1 MGEEIRRYYTSRMNM
16 RRLDTAGLYEKLKY
30 FYLYF
35 RDRDYFKEKLGIT
48 EDYLAPRAKNKAA
61 MALKFPIFP
70 LEEWME
76 EDIAEEKLFEAI
88 EFLHDHVS
96 KPGELYDILGCCGVV
111 CRDYDGYDTIP
122 GQEEFR
128 KEMNG
133 ILVDYDEG
141 YRLTETGD
149 IVRISQS
156 CGEN

>member
-1 MGEEIRRYYTSRMNM
+1 MSDEIRRYYTSRMNM
-16 RRLDTAGLYEKLKY
+16 RRLDAAGLYEKLKY

-70 LEEWME
+70 LEEWAE
-76 EDIAEEKLFEAI
+76 EDITEEKLFEAV

-111 CRDYDGYDTIP
+111 CRDYDGYDTLP

-133 ILVDYDEG
+133 ILVDYNQG

-149 IVRISQS
+149 IVLIP
-156 CGEN
+156 